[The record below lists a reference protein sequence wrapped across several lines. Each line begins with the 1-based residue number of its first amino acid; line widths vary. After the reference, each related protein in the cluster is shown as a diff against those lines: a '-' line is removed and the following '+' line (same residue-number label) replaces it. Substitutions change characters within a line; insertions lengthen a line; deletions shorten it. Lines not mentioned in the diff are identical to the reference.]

1 MTRTVRSRR
10 AEVYHLPL
18 YARMLQLRHLA
29 PSSLLCFV
37 FLEGAVVLGILLA
50 LAELVSWWGVL
61 VLPLTVAL
69 MVKFNDLIAGT
80 LTQPPVAT
88 ETTTAR
94 ASVLRPAAMAET
106 HGAGQMAGSA
116 PEVEQR
122 MTGPGFGFPQAGSS
136 QAGAVFGFP
145 GSEQTGFDQPGLEQ
159 PGFEQAGFERAGFE
173 QAEFQQAGF
182 EQSGFDR
189 AGFESSVYEE
199 FGSDRSGFRGAGAR
213 QMPGG
218 YGFAGPN
225 SGDAYGEEHYTAGQ
239 NGFVGAGSGYGAVDN
254 GHSAVHDGHGAADDG
269 YAPAAIGHGA
279 VDDGYGPVQPAVM
292 PAGANYTHAGDESN
306 RAGAP
311 ASSAAPVRRQW
322 AEQLDVRQQMA
333 RHSAARRYE

>member
-10 AEVYHLPL
+10 AEVYHQPL
-18 YARMLQLRHLA
+18 YARLLGLRHLA

-61 VLPLTVAL
+61 VLPFTVAL

-94 ASVLRPAAMAET
+94 ASVLRPALMADT
-106 HGAGQMAGSA
+106 HGAGQMSGSA

-122 MTGPGFGFPQAGSS
+122 MTGPGLGFPPAGSS

-145 GSEQTGFDQPGLEQ
+145 GTEQAGFDQPVMEQAGFDQRGFDQGGFEQ
-159 PGFEQAGFERAGFE
+159 PAFESAGFEQAGFEHAGFE
-173 QAEFQQAGF
+173 QA
-182 EQSGFDR
+182 GFDR

-199 FGSDRSGFRGAGAR
+199 FGSERPGLHGAGAR

-218 YGFAGPN
+218 YGFAGPSAGDGYTVGQ
-225 SGDAYGEEHYTAGQ
+225 SGFA
-239 NGFVGAGSGYGAVDN
+239 GAGSGYGPANN
-254 GHSAVHDGHGAADDG
+254 GYVATEDGHGAADG
-269 YAPAAIGHGA
+269 
-279 VDDGYGPVQPAVM
+279 GYGPANAGRGSADSFPPAVM
-292 PAGANYTHAGDESN
+292 PAGVDYAHAGDDSDQ
-306 RAGAP
+306 AAAP
-311 ASSAAPVRRQW
+311 APGVVPMRRQW
-322 AEQLDVRQQMA
+322 GALVR
-333 RHSAARRYE
+333 R